1 MQPAETK
8 TTNPK
13 TTNIVIAALGGEGG
27 GTLVAWIEEVAYNAG
42 WYAQATSI
50 AGVAQ
55 RTGATIYYIELFP
68 GRDKSDS
75 PNSTAANLE
84 RAPIM
89 SMFPAPGDID
99 IAISSEIAEAGRLIQ
114 RGFCSKDRT
123 TLIASDHHVFGITEK
138 VVLSDGR
145 ANTELIADVASQQ
158 CKKLVSYDMRELAD
172 QHNTVISA
180 TLLGALAGSKALPF
194 SKTDYQAVISAS
206 GKMVENNLAAFNA
219 SYNKA
224 IAPNIKVETAGANTA
239 HKKQLDPQIDHATFT
254 LPKAT
259 TKTGEA
265 LISRIENSFPTS
277 CHEFITLGVKRL
289 LDYQDVDYANQYLD
303 ELDAILQLDLK
314 EGDRRLTKE
323 AARHL
328 ALWMCFEDTARVAQI
343 KTRATRQSKIKTEVG
358 AADDQIF
365 HLTEFFAP
373 RLEELCQPLPASLAR
388 WVLASP
394 TCRKLAAPFTKG
406 KRLRTDTIFSFS
418 LLRMMAFT
426 RKWRRSQYS
435 YQHEHQQIN
444 SWLSQIK
451 NYAAGDRHAALEI
464 TKAAR
469 VVKGYG
475 KTRER
480 GSNQIEQIL
489 QACQN
494 HKLNSDQISKLTSD
508 ALEDDAGKTFKQT
521 ISALSN

>member
-1 MQPAETK
+1 VHSADT
-8 TTNPK
+8 K

-68 GRDKSDS
+68 GRDINESGS
-75 PNSTAANLE
+75 GNSS

-123 TLIASDHHVFGITEK
+123 TLIASNHHVFGITEK

-145 ANTELIADVASQQ
+145 TNTELISKVASQQ
-158 CKKLVSYDMRELAD
+158 CKNLVSYDMRELAD

-180 TLLGALAGSKALPF
+180 TLFGALAGSKALPF

-224 IAPNIKVETAGANTA
+224 IAPNIIVEAADTNTA
-239 HKKQLDPQIDHATFT
+239 QKIQADPKLQEAAFT

-259 TKTGEA
+259 TQTGAA
-265 LISRIENSFPTS
+265 LLSRIENSFPTR
-277 CHEFITLGVKRL
+277 CHEFITFGIEKL
-289 LDYQDVDYANQYLD
+289 LDYQDSDYANQYLD
-303 ELDAILQLDLK
+303 ELDAILQLDSK
-314 EGDRRLTKE
+314 ESDHQLTKE

-343 KTRATRQSKIKTEVG
+343 KTRAARQSKIKTEVG
-358 AADDQIF
+358 AADDQIY

-373 RLEELCQPLPASLAR
+373 RLEELCQPLPARVAR

-406 KRLRTDTIFSFS
+406 KRLRTDTIVSFS
-418 LLRMMAFT
+418 VLRMMALT

-435 YQHEHQQIN
+435 YQHEHEQIN
-444 SWLSQIK
+444 SWLKQIK
-451 NYAAGDRHAALEI
+451 HYAADDRQAALEI

-480 GSNQIEQIL
+480 GSSQIEQIL

-494 HKLNSDQISKLTSD
+494 HKLKPEQISKLTKG
-508 ALEDDAGKTFKQT
+508 ALEDDAGETFNQT